1 MQRDLLDALRCPG
14 AHEEA
19 WLVAMVHVA
28 RGADLRE
35 ADLACPVCGREF
47 AIRDGIACFCVSPGA
62 AHDVAEFDATSL
74 SGDSVSGDGEH
85 DAGVRL
91 AAQLGVMGGETP
103 VLLTGDYT
111 RVGYA
116 LHAWTTAPQLWL
128 NARVP
133 VTGALQASVL
143 CVEQAPLPLGAAT
156 LAAAAVDAS
165 HAHAPWL
172 SSVVRC
178 IRQGGHLIAPAATPV
193 PDGVRELARDDREW
207 VGEVLTP
214 PSGLVTLRRQS
225 VPA

>member
-1 MQRDLLDALRCPG
+1 
-14 AHEEA
+14 
-19 WLVAMVHVA
+19 V
-28 RGADLRE
+28 
-35 ADLACPVCGREF
+35 
-47 AIRDGIACFCVSPGA
+47 
-62 AHDVAEFDATSL
+62 

-156 LAAAAVDAS
+156 LAGAAVDAS
-165 HAHAPWL
+165 HAHASWL